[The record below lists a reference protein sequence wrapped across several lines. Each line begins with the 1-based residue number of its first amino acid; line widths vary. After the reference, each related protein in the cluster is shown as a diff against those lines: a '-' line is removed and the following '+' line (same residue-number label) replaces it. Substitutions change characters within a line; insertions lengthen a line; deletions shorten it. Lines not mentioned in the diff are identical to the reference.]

1 MRSNLLAS
9 ANRNLTPVLLL
20 LASMVGLIAFG
31 WPLIMQTGSS
41 ISAQL
46 APALTA
52 LIISVALIAIF
63 TAISSGTLTSKAI
76 ALLGLLSALIAV
88 ARLLGA
94 HAFGIEPMWAVIA
107 IAGRALGPTVGFSAG
122 SLGMASS
129 AIITGGIG
137 PWLPFQ
143 MLTAG
148 WVGLIAG
155 LLPLPRNR
163 FEVPLLAAAG
173 AVLSLG
179 VGLLLNLW
187 FWPTATVGNAALE
200 FVPGAAVW
208 DNLERLIFYS
218 IATSLTFDIPRAIM
232 TFVLVILIGGS
243 MLRTLRRITRPV
255 EFVLQEKLD

>member
-1 MRSNLLAS
+1 MQSNLPAS
-9 ANRNLTPVLLL
+9 FAKPLNSILLIL
-20 LASMVGLIAFG
+20 SSIVGIIAFA
-31 WPLIMQTGSS
+31 WPLIMKSSSS
-41 ISAQL
+41 IPPQI

-52 LIISVALIAIF
+52 LVVSVALVSIF
-63 TAISSGTLTSKAI
+63 TAISGGILNSKII

-94 HAFGIEPMWAVIA
+94 HAFGIEPMWAFIV

-129 AIITGGIG
+129 AIITGGLG

-155 LLPLPRNR
+155 LLPIPKSRI
-163 FEVPLLAAAG
+163 EVPLLATFGAAAG
-173 AVLSLG
+173 IM

-187 FWPTATVGNAALE
+187 FWPTATIGNAALAFE
-200 FVPGAAVW
+200 PGGAITN
-208 DNLERLIFYS
+208 NLSKLLAFS
-218 IATSLTFDIPRAIM
+218 LATSTTFDIPRAIM
-232 TFVLVILIGGS
+232 TFILIMLIGGP
-243 MLRTLRRITRPV
+243 MLKTLRRVTRPV
-255 EFVLQEKLD
+255 KFVLQEKLN

>member
-1 MRSNLLAS
+1 MRSSLLAN
-9 ANRNLTPVLLL
+9 AGRQLTAVLLL
-20 LASMVGLIAFG
+20 LTSIVGLIAFG
-31 WPLIMQTGSS
+31 WPLLMQSKSS
-41 ISAQL
+41 VSAQL
-46 APALTA
+46 APGLTA

-63 TAISSGTLTSKAI
+63 TAISSGMLTSRAI
-76 ALLGLLSALIAV
+76 ALLGLLAALIAV

-143 MLTAG
+143 MLAAG

-155 LLPLPRNR
+155 VLPIPKNKL
-163 FEVPLLAAAG
+163 EIPLLATAG
-173 AVLSLG
+173 AIMSLF

-187 FWPTATVGNAALE
+187 FWPTAMIGNTALA

-208 DNLERLIFYS
+208 DNLERLVVYS
-218 IATSLTFDIPRAIM
+218 IATSLTFDIPRAVM
-232 TFVLVILIGGS
+232 TFILVMLIGGS
-243 MLRTLRRITRPV
+243 MLATLRRITRPV